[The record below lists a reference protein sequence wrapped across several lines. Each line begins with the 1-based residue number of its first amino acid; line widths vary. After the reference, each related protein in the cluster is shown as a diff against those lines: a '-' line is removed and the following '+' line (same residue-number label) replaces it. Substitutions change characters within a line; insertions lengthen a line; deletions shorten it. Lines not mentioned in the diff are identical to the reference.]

1 MACVLAVDDLK
12 SMRHMMS
19 LTLGEA
25 GFQVKKANNGSDA
38 LKKLSD
44 GHPDVILADIDMP
57 KMDGVELTKNIRT
70 NPEFANIPILLL
82 STNANA
88 CEHDI
93 ARAEAAGA
101 NGWLCKPLNPM
112 QLVEAI
118 NRLIPK

>member
-19 LTLGEA
+19 LTLGKA

-44 GHPDVILADIDMP
+44 GHADVILADIDMP
-57 KMDGVELTKNIRT
+57 KMDGVELTKSIRT
-70 NPEFANIPILLL
+70 NPEFANIPILLV

-88 CEHDI
+88 CEQDM

-101 NGWLCKPLNPM
+101 NGWLCKPLNPT
-112 QLVEAI
+112 QLVEAV
-118 NRLIPK
+118 NKLMLK